1 MDWQAALKTLRP
13 HLPRTREPWGVRGS
27 LRWLEE
33 AMRARGAN
41 PSSVRNI
48 VYRDIGT
55 AQDKLALH
63 ALLSE
68 LASQVGQTLAPLP
81 VSLRQ
86 PMPAE
91 LELLGRQKRRAF
103 RQFLASVRQ
112 VSVDQISVRQSVGSG
127 QSASG
132 PGSGQ
137 VGSGQGARLIVSGP
151 PGAGKTLLNTHLERA
166 IGQLSQAPQVRRLTL
181 GGDLTLSGDIP
192 GGRTGLFP
200 GLEVRASQPYAVQA
214 EVQAQA
220 AKAFLDS
227 LDGVLLLRVERAGEF
242 GGVPPRSG
250 DGAATSLTAWAAEHL
265 YRRAPPGL
273 SVLLAAEDDQAL
285 PSDLAGDR
293 IRLAPPTPAEARR
306 YLMAQL
312 NISASR
318 ADELVRQTGRN
329 LDRLTLLAA
338 ARTTGSG
345 DATGEDTLAR
355 LLADPAASGLL
366 SALSVTQHLVQDL
379 PGTQAAAASAGQTDQ
394 GSPRAVLEA
403 ALGRPL
409 ADLPSHVRA
418 LLDETDPDLPRPR
431 SAPLLAAARPQ
442 LPATELRAALTRL
455 ASNTA
460 QRPELAAFHLGAL
473 SRLGRWAELTR
484 WLDEQPGGL
493 AQAPALWTGARGR
506 VRGEARE
513 ALARAVVSHHAML
526 GAYGHPQAR
535 DALFALLDS
544 PRNGVRAWARV
555 KLAESSVD
563 SGNFEAAEAQLS
575 HPELHYPDLN
585 GPDLNNPEPGEPPAE
600 RVADRWL
607 QGAQADALLV
617 GAALARWRGDL
628 DTATRLAADPRTL
641 PDQALTAQARAVE
654 ALGVGS
660 LSDPARAALWRGL
673 IAKDAGRWTEAMR
686 ELGQVP
692 VSHPLLSARA
702 RYQEGDLRLR
712 LGQPAAALGLLQD
725 AARRLRLENA
735 APEEQARVGAR
746 IATALRRLGQPEAA
760 LEESHQASA
769 LAATGDAVLRARL
782 DSERIPVL
790 LALFRPG
797 EALRLA
803 ATTLELLSQPGPRR
817 AEAAYRERRT
827 HYRVALAYL
836 TRGAGQPYLQPFGG
850 VTRDTPDTA
859 QARQVLDTLLAQ
871 NPLAGPSGGLDREQV
886 LSFDIL
892 LSRALSEP
900 DTTLALK
907 FADQALGMTDHP
919 YAETQARATLAD
931 AHLRAGQHERA
942 LHETNRAHALLRR
955 VATGVGPTEAPD
967 PGLHALLL
975 TLEARCTLVEAGRF
989 AQDRAAQ
996 QRFTQ
1001 NQFTQNHFI
1010 QTLLWLKDAMNEETL
1025 RPFCAQVW
1033 NEIGVH
1039 LEALEG
1045 GPQAALV
1052 AFPDLH
1058 LDALRLRDAL
1068 SIAASSARP
1077 VQQK

>member
-1 MDWQAALKTLRP
+1 MDWQAALKMLRSQ
-13 HLPRTREPWGVRGS
+13 LPRAREAWGVRGS

-33 AMRARGAN
+33 AMRARGASS
-41 PSSVRNI
+41 SSVRNI

-55 AQDKLALH
+55 AADKLALH

-86 PMPAE
+86 PLPAE

-112 VSVDQISVRQSVGSG
+112 AGSDSGG
-127 QSASG
+127 QGTRDSG
-132 PGSGQ
+132 
-137 VGSGQGARLIVSGP
+137 GQGARLIVSGP
-151 PGAGKTLLNTHLERA
+151 SGAGKTLLNTHLERA
-166 IGQLSQAPQVRRLTL
+166 IGQLSPAPQVRRLTL
-181 GGDLTLSGDIP
+181 GGDLLSSG
-192 GGRTGLFP
+192 GLFP
-200 GLEVRASQPYAVQA
+200 DLEISASQPYAVQA
-214 EVQAQA
+214 EAQARA
-220 AKAFLDS
+220 AKAFLDG
-227 LDGVLLLRVERAGEF
+227 LEGVLLLRVERSGEF
-242 GGVPPRSG
+242 GGVPPRQG
-250 DGAATSLTAWAAEHL
+250 DGAAISLTAWAAEHL
-265 YRRAPPGL
+265 YRRAPAGL
-273 SVLLAAEDDQAL
+273 SVLLAAEDDQTL
-285 PSDLAGDR
+285 PPDLVGDR

-312 NISASR
+312 NIPASR

-338 ARTTGSG
+338 ARTLGSG
-345 DATGEDTLAR
+345 DASGEDTLAR
-355 LLADPAASGLL
+355 LLADPAAAGLL
-366 SALSVTQHLVQDL
+366 SALSVTQQLVHDL
-379 PGTQAAAASAGQTDQ
+379 LEAPVPGATIQ
-394 GSPRAVLEA
+394 GLPRPALEA
-403 ALGRPL
+403 ALGHPL
-409 ADLPSHVRA
+409 TELPAHVRA
-418 LLDETDPDLPRPR
+418 LLNETDPDLVRPR
-431 SAPLLAAARPQ
+431 SAPLLAAARPG
-442 LPATELRAALTRL
+442 LAAAELKAALTRL

-460 QRPELAAFHLGAL
+460 QRPELAAFHLGAF

-484 WLDEQPGGL
+484 WLDEQMDGQPGGL
-493 AQAPALWTGARGR
+493 ALAPAVWANARGR
-506 VRGEARE
+506 IPGEARE

-535 DALFALLDS
+535 DALFTLLDS

-575 HPELHYPDLN
+575 HPELNDSEGGRSAPG
-585 GPDLNNPEPGEPPAE
+585 GPLAQ
-600 RVADRWL
+600 RLADRWL

-628 DTATRLAADPRTL
+628 DTATRLAADPRT
-641 PDQALTAQARAVE
+641 QTVQTS
-654 ALGVGS
+654 GG

-692 VSHPLLSARA
+692 ASHPLLSARS

-712 LGQPAAALGLLQD
+712 LGQPAAALTLLQE
-725 AARRLRLENA
+725 AARRLRLESA

-746 IATALRRLGQPEAA
+746 VATALRRLGQPEAA
-760 LEESHQASA
+760 LEESRRASA
-769 LAATGDAVLRARL
+769 LAAAGDAVLRARL

-790 LALFRPG
+790 LALFRPD

-803 ATTLELLSQPGPRR
+803 ATALDLLGQPGPRR

-850 VTRDTPDTA
+850 ATRDTPDTA
-859 QARQVLDTLLAQ
+859 QARQVLDALLFHT
-871 NPLAGPSGGLDREQV
+871 PLAGPGGGLDREQV

-892 LSRALSEP
+892 LSRALAEP
-900 DTTLALK
+900 DATHALNFARRALA
-907 FADQALGMTDHP
+907 MTDHP

-931 AHLRAGQHERA
+931 AYLRAGQPQQA

-955 VATGVGPTEAPD
+955 VASGLGGNERPD

-975 TLEARCTLVEAGRF
+975 TLETRCTLAEAG
-989 AQDRAAQ
+989 QLD
-996 QRFTQ
+996 Q
-1001 NQFTQNHFI
+1001 NQTI
-1010 QTLLWLKDAMNEETL
+1010 QTLNWLKDAMTEEAL
-1025 RPFCAQVW
+1025 RPFRAQAW
-1033 NEIGVH
+1033 REIGVQ
-1039 LEALEG
+1039 LETRAG
-1045 GPQAALV
+1045 GPQAALAV
-1052 AFPDLH
+1052 FPGLH
-1058 LDALRLRDAL
+1058 LDVLRLRDAL
-1068 SIAASSARP
+1068 SIAAACNIP
-1077 VQQK
+1077 IQ

>member
-1 MDWQAALKTLRP
+1 MDWQAALNTLRP
-13 HLPRTREPWGVRGS
+13 QLPRAREAWGVRGS

-33 AMRARGAN
+33 AMRAQGAN

-63 ALLSE
+63 GLLSE

-86 PMPAE
+86 PLPTE

-112 VSVDQISVRQSVGSG
+112 
-127 QSASG
+127 SAGGMQGGGG
-132 PGSGQ
+132 P
-137 VGSGQGARLIVSGP
+137 GARLIVTGP

-166 IGQLSQAPQVRRLTL
+166 IGQLSPAPRVRRLTL
-181 GGDLTLSGDIP
+181 GGDLTLSGDTLSP
-192 GGRTGLFP
+192 GSGVFP
-200 GLEVRASQPYAVQA
+200 DLEISASQPYAVQA
-214 EVQAQA
+214 EAQARA
-220 AKAFLDS
+220 AKALLNG
-227 LDGVLLLRVERAGEF
+227 LDGVLLLRVERSGEF
-242 GGVPPRSG
+242 GGVPPRSS

-273 SVLLAAEDDQAL
+273 SVLLAAEDAQAL
-285 PSDLAGDR
+285 PSELPGDR

-312 NISASR
+312 GIPADR
-318 ADELVRQTGRN
+318 ADELARQTGRN

-338 ARTTGSG
+338 ARTLGSG
-345 DATGEDTLAR
+345 DASGEDTLAR

-366 SALSVTQHLVQDL
+366 SALSVTQDL
-379 PGTQAAAASAGQTDQ
+379 HEAPAAPTAAAAASTGQ
-394 GSPRAVLEA
+394 SMPRAALEA

-409 ADLPSHVRA
+409 TDLPAHVRA
-418 LLDETDPDLPRPR
+418 LLDETDPDRPRPR
-431 SAPLLAAARPQ
+431 SVALLAAARPR
-442 LPATELRAALTRL
+442 LPAAEVKAALTRL
-455 ASNTA
+455 AAGTA
-460 QRPELAAFHLGAL
+460 QLPELAAVHLGAL

-484 WLDEQPGGL
+484 WFDERPGGL
-493 AQAPALWTGARGR
+493 AQAPAVWENVRGR

-513 ALARAVVSHHAML
+513 ALARVVVSHHAMR

-544 PRNGVRAWARV
+544 PRTGVRAWARV

-563 SGNFEAAEAQLS
+563 SGNFEAAQAQLS
-575 HPELHYPDLN
+575 HPELH
-585 GPDLNNPEPGEPPAE
+585 GPLAE
-600 RVADRWL
+600 RLPDRWL

-617 GAALARWRGDL
+617 GAALARWQGDL

-641 PDQALTAQARAVE
+641 SASVLSASTPARQTPALQGSGGQGP
-654 ALGVGS
+654 GVQELASGR

-692 VSHPLLSARA
+692 AEWPLLSARA

-712 LGQPAAALGLLQD
+712 LGQPAAALRLLQD
-725 AARRLRLENA
+725 AARRLRQENA
-735 APEEQARVGAR
+735 APEEQARAGAR
-746 IATALRRLGQPEAA
+746 IATALRRLGQPQAA
-760 LEESHQASA
+760 LEESRQASA
-769 LAATGDAVLRARL
+769 LAAAGDAVLRARL
-782 DSERIPVL
+782 YSERIPVL
-790 LALFRPG
+790 LALFRPD
-797 EALRLA
+797 EALGLA
-803 ATTLELLSQPGPRR
+803 AATLELLSQPGPRR

-827 HYRVALAYL
+827 HYRIALAYL
-836 TRGAGQPYLQPFGG
+836 TRGAGQPYLQPFSG
-850 VTRDTPDTA
+850 VTRDTPDSA
-859 QARQVLDTLLAQ
+859 QARQLLDTLLDHT
-871 NPLAGPSGGLDREQV
+871 PLYGQGGELDREQV

-892 LSRALSEP
+892 LSRALTEP
-900 DTTLALK
+900 EAGSALN
-907 FADQALGMTDHP
+907 FARRALDMTDHP
-919 YAETQARATLAD
+919 YAETQARATLAE

-955 VATGVGPTEAPD
+955 VATGLGTVDGLSTADGLGSTEAPD

-975 TLEARCTLVEAGRF
+975 TLEARCTLAEADRF
-989 AQDRAAQ
+989 DQGGAV
-996 QRFTQ
+996 
-1001 NQFTQNHFI
+1001 
-1010 QTLLWLKDAMNEETL
+1010 QTLHWLRDALNEEPL

-1033 NEIGVH
+1033 REVGAH
-1039 LEALEG
+1039 LEGLANG
-1045 GPQAALV
+1045 GQAALAV
-1052 AFPDLH
+1052 FPGLR
-1058 LDALRLRDAL
+1058 LDTLRLRDAL
-1068 SIAASSARP
+1068 SVAASSTSALH
-1077 VQQK
+1077 